1 VEILAGE
8 EILDS
13 WKAIALYMRRDIR
26 TLQRWETG
34 RRLPVRRLP
43 GGDKPGV
50 YALKSELDEWLTSRA
65 LRNLDED
72 SQTPAVS
79 AVAVLP
85 FLDLSPGGGQ
95 QALAD
100 ALVDELLTC
109 LTQLPMLRVSS
120 RTSSFMYRDKQIDI
134 RRIGAQLNARDI
146 VEGSL
151 RLSDGRVRV
160 IVQLIDAAEGYH
172 LWSGSYDRVVSDLLS
187 TPVELAGS
195 IAGDLAALLQSK
207 VEHSDAVQG
216 TLVG

>member
-1 VEILAGE
+1 VETLAGE

-34 RRLPVRRLP
+34 RSLPVRRFP

-50 YALKSELDEWLTSRA
+50 YALKSELDEWLRSRA

-72 SQTPAVS
+72 SPPPAVS
-79 AVAVLP
+79 SVAVLP

-100 ALVDELLTC
+100 ALVDELITC
-109 LTQLPMLRVSS
+109 LAQLPMLRVSS

-151 RLSDGRVRV
+151 RLCENRLRV

-172 LWSGSYDRVVSDLLS
+172 LWSGSYDRVISDVLA

-195 IAGDLAALLQSK
+195 IALDLVALLQ
-207 VEHSDAVQG
+207 
-216 TLVG
+216 